1 MAAAIGAGQSLGPV
15 ELAGFSRAA
24 RGSTL
29 TLFWFTLSI
38 TTLLGRRAVATALGS
53 PVTDD
58 AKAGPRGPAE
68 T

>member
-1 MAAAIGAGQSLGPV
+1 MAAAIGAGQPHGPV
-15 ELAGFSRAA
+15 ELAGFPRSA

-29 TLFWFTLSI
+29 TLFRFTLSI
-38 TTLLGRRAVATALGS
+38 TTPPGRRTVAAALGS

-58 AKAGPRGPAE
+58 AEAGPRGPAG

>member
-1 MAAAIGAGQSLGPV
+1 VAAAIGAGQPHGPV
-15 ELAGFSRAA
+15 ELAGFSRSA

-29 TLFWFTLSI
+29 TLFWFTLST
-38 TTLLGRRAVATALGS
+38 TTLFGRHAVAAALGS

>member
-1 MAAAIGAGQSLGPV
+1 M
-15 ELAGFSRAA
+15 
-24 RGSTL
+24 L
-29 TLFWFTLSI
+29 TLFCFTLST
-38 TTLLGRRAVATALGS
+38 TTLLGRPRAVAATLGS